1 MGRKEEL
8 KALNTPIDG
17 KHYRFVLGDGGF
29 TFAEYDVTLS
39 GLIPIDEQFAWY
51 FTYYTESQ
59 YVNDNIQL
67 SINALSTME
76 DIYDQI
82 IVDDLYATLN
92 GLDYLYV
99 THLLGVMHVK
109 IRINPYILN
118 SVFGAYFESNPITY
132 GPVTYTGG
140 NYQLKFAPDGWEDD
154 EYQVNRDMQ
163 LFGMFSKFTV
173 GELKFVK
180 DGRDYISA
188 LYEANGVNANCTIT
202 VYETPPSGIERVRF
216 IGKIDF
222 KTYKITEL
230 SVDVQVKD
238 STFTDLVLD
247 RMATDVNMLGL
258 TSIDGTAISAPD
270 SEFLIIPEIKINQV
284 GSWEGIDYTT
294 IHNGSHYIFVD
305 IINSEYTE
313 ARKVDQSGEL
323 FFVDAQEEYVDANL
337 SLKIQGVLT
346 GSTPN
351 AEFIYNYHISKWV
364 LGVET
369 IIHTGAVNF
378 IGSDPIQIDI
388 DNSETFTIYVG
399 DSLGFRG
406 NITNI
411 ADTGTVQYSSVEL
424 ILATPIETIASR
436 TIRMFLHHEAF
447 DRLIE
452 QYTGNSGRVKSDFFG
467 RTDIGYS
474 VDGVIGCITAGRY
487 IRNIYGLNV
496 TMPASLQKLFKSMQS
511 IYQIGMGSE
520 VVEGVEKIVI
530 EDMSY
535 FFSNKVIINVSD
547 RIAPE
552 TIEKEYYPELSFNR
566 IAVGYNSFEYES
578 LGGIYEYNTTSKF
591 TTPIKPVDKELNIVA
606 DYRADISGVLKL
618 MTEPEENKDIPGEN
632 EIFILDTIR
641 DGSDFLLRTS
651 EGFDQSED
659 LSNRD
664 TLFNLDITPARN
676 LRRWGSFIRGFA
688 EKYTT
693 ASLLWQNSDKNTKLK
708 STETGESEVIESAN
722 VLISDLADP
731 LWHPEIFTLEIP
743 ALENDINLINENPY
757 GLIQIT
763 DSEYGWILQYRSK
776 NENGK
781 SEFILLRCNT
791 DYVTPN
797 GDPVYPSTVHVRKG
811 VSNAVVDYTV
821 FNFNIIG
828 DNGVQYLKVPI
839 SVEGDVILTNV
850 PYGTYTVTEEAE
862 LGYTLESIDLPT
874 FTIDRDNLHFDVNI
888 INSKDPVIENIKYGA
903 LYNWYAAK
911 DIRGLA
917 ASGWE
922 VPYDELW
929 IELINY
935 CGSDVLAYNYLSE
948 AGTLYWNVGSGSNL
962 YNFNARGGGARAYD
976 NGAFTGLKSNGVF
989 VTVTAYGGTNYVV
1002 ALAVDSSALIGTDGY
1017 GKSHGASCRLV
1028 KLTTSLAHG
1037 ETGTYTG
1044 NDGKVY
1050 RTICIGTQEWL
1061 ADNLNETKYRNG
1073 DIIPVV
1079 TDNSAWAALVTGA
1092 RCSYNND
1099 DSNL

>member
-1 MGRKEEL
+1 
-8 KALNTPIDG
+8 
-17 KHYRFVLGDGGF
+17 
-29 TFAEYDVTLS
+29 
-39 GLIPIDEQFAWY
+39 
-51 FTYYTESQ
+51 
-59 YVNDNIQL
+59 
-67 SINALSTME
+67 
-76 DIYDQI
+76 
-82 IVDDLYATLN
+82 
-92 GLDYLYV
+92 
-99 THLLGVMHVK
+99 
-109 IRINPYILN
+109 
-118 SVFGAYFESNPITY
+118 
-132 GPVTYTGG
+132 
-140 NYQLKFAPDGWEDD
+140 
-154 EYQVNRDMQ
+154 
-163 LFGMFSKFTV
+163 
-173 GELKFVK
+173 
-180 DGRDYISA
+180 
-188 LYEANGVNANCTIT
+188 
-202 VYETPPSGIERVRF
+202 
-216 IGKIDF
+216 
-222 KTYKITEL
+222 
-230 SVDVQVKD
+230 
-238 STFTDLVLD
+238 
-247 RMATDVNMLGL
+247 
-258 TSIDGTAISAPD
+258 
-270 SEFLIIPEIKINQV
+270 
-284 GSWEGIDYTT
+284 
-294 IHNGSHYIFVD
+294 
-305 IINSEYTE
+305 
-313 ARKVDQSGEL
+313 
-323 FFVDAQEEYVDANL
+323 
-337 SLKIQGVLT
+337 
-346 GSTPN
+346 
-351 AEFIYNYHISKWV
+351 
-364 LGVET
+364 
-369 IIHTGAVNF
+369 
-378 IGSDPIQIDI
+378 
-388 DNSETFTIYVG
+388 
-399 DSLGFRG
+399 
-406 NITNI
+406 
-411 ADTGTVQYSSVEL
+411 
-424 ILATPIETIASR
+424 
-436 TIRMFLHHEAF
+436 
-447 DRLIE
+447 
-452 QYTGNSGRVKSDFFG
+452 
-467 RTDIGYS
+467 
-474 VDGVIGCITAGRY
+474 
-487 IRNIYGLNV
+487 
-496 TMPASLQKLFKSMQS
+496 
-511 IYQIGMGSE
+511 
-520 VVEGVEKIVI
+520 
-530 EDMSY
+530 
-535 FFSNKVIINVSD
+535 VIINVSD

-641 DGSDFLLRTS
+641 DGADFLLRTS

-888 INSKDPVIENIKYGA
+888 INSKDPVIENIKYG
-903 LYNWYAAK
+903 
-911 DIRGLA
+911 
-917 ASGWE
+917 
-922 VPYDELW
+922 
-929 IELINY
+929 
-935 CGSDVLAYNYLSE
+935 
-948 AGTLYWNVGSGSNL
+948 TL
-962 YNFNARGGGARAYD
+962 YNFYAATDARNISNTGWNVPTRNNFITLETYLGGNAVTGGKLKTIGLTYWNTPNAGAD
-976 NGAFTGLKSNGVF
+976 NSSKFNGNGSGYRDATTGAFTGLNISLNIWTKDEYTLDTTKGRYFQAATSGFATSQSNI
-989 VTVTAYGGTNYVV
+989 V
-1002 ALAVDSSALIGTDGY
+1002 ALKAFGSSIRLLKDSTTLVD
-1017 GKSHGASCRLV
+1017 
-1028 KLTTSLAHG
+1028 G

-1061 ADNLNETKYRNG
+1061 ADN
-1073 DIIPVV
+1073 PVE
-1079 TDNSAWAALVTGA
+1079 
-1092 RCSYNND
+1092 
-1099 DSNL
+1099 